1 MSTKTQQTLQTTP
14 EMTPEAPSRPTTGA
28 ASDADFRAV
37 NGPKV
42 LTKTA
47 PTAQTNWQSV
57 HAEVLRR
64 IHTRHWKPGELI
76 PKEVE
81 LAEQLGCARA
91 TVNRALREL
100 AAEGFLD
107 RRRKAG
113 TRVATHPV
121 RRAKLDIPVI
131 RLEIEGRGQKYAYG
145 LLFSERRTPSPEIC
159 ANLRVTPDS
168 DMLHITSLHLADGK
182 PYMFEERWVSVAAT
196 PEIASADLSKISA
209 NEWLVLHAPYTKGD
223 ISFSAVL
230 ASETEAKILRTQ
242 KNAPLFLIE
251 RTTWNG
257 DHGITSARLLFAPGY
272 RMHSAI

>member
-1 MSTKTQQTLQTTP
+1 MSTKTQDTLQDMP
-14 EMTPEAPSRPTTGA
+14 HAAPEASLDATPGA
-28 ASDADFRAV
+28 ASRTWPEASS
-37 NGPKV
+37 
-42 LTKTA
+42 
-47 PTAQTNWQSV
+47 QTSWQSV
-57 HAEVLRR
+57 HAEVLHR
-64 IHTRHWKPGELI
+64 IHTRQWKPGDLI

-145 LLFSERRTPSPEIC
+145 LLFSERRTPPPEIC
-159 ANLRVTPDS
+159 TNLRVSPDS

-196 PEIASADLSKISA
+196 PEIANADLSKISA

-230 ASETEAKILRTQ
+230 ASETEAKVLRTQ
-242 KNAPLFLIE
+242 KDAPLFLIE

>member
-1 MSTKTQQTLQTTP
+1 MS
-14 EMTPEAPSRPTTGA
+14 
-28 ASDADFRAV
+28 ASE
-37 NGPKV
+37 
-42 LTKTA
+42 
-47 PTAQTNWQSV
+47 QTNWQSV
-57 HAEVLRR
+57 HDEVLRR
-64 IHTRHWKPGELI
+64 IHTREWKPGDQI

-131 RLEIEGRGQKYAYG
+131 RLEIEGRGQKYGYG
-145 LLFSERRTPSPEIC
+145 LLLSERRTPTPEIC
-159 ANLRVTPDS
+159 ANLGVSAKS
-168 DMLHITSLHLADGK
+168 DMLHISSLHLADGK
-182 PYMFEERWVSVAAT
+182 PYMFEERWVSIDTV
-196 PEIASADLSKISA
+196 PEIVDADLSKISA

-230 ASETEAKILRTQ
+230 ASELEAKILRTHAG
-242 KNAPLFLIE
+242 APLFLME
-251 RTTWNG
+251 RTTWEN
-257 DHGITSARLLFAPGY
+257 DAGITSARLLFAPGY